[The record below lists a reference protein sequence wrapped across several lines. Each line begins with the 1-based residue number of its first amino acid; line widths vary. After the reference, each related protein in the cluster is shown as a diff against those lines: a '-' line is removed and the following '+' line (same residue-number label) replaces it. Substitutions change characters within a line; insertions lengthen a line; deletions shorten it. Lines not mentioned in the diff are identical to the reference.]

1 MLSAAHFSGPLGV
14 LCWFRKIAR
23 SGPGRGT
30 LIPLHQPLYL
40 GEYFDTVLKVTAST
54 SVDVEQNVEA
64 ARKMYKSE
72 EKSKVVKKS
81 KSGKVKKPKSQKT
94 RASE

>member
-1 MLSAAHFSGPLGV
+1 MQNSHKKFCKKDAEG
-14 LCWFRKIAR
+14 RKIKGGKEVR
-23 SGPGRGT
+23 KDIGT
-30 LIPLHQPLYL
+30 EDL
-40 GEYFDTVLKVTAST
+40 GEYFDTVLKVVPLLT

-72 EKSKVVKKS
+72 EKSKVVKKA

-94 RASE
+94 RASK

>member
-1 MLSAAHFSGPLGV
+1 MQNSHKKFCKKDAEG
-14 LCWFRKIAR
+14 RKIKGGKEVR
-23 SGPGRGT
+23 KDIGT
-30 LIPLHQPLYL
+30 EGL